1 MRLKKGCT
9 LFKFGRNYRL
19 RVSDQ
24 ETGDSVT
31 ITLPITIK
39 FTVQRYTG
47 STLNVIK
54 ADIYNLSE
62 NVRNFLFQEKWSDR
76 RKQIV
81 FEGGYDTLSTL
92 YIGELWTG
100 NSYRSG
106 ADIVTTIEG
115 RSSVWDLDNSTVYTT
130 LNNANTVGDVI
141 QFLAGQFKDTIPVGA
156 IGEWPAQ
163 LLRPVTLN
171 GNTWNLLKQYSDG
184 TAFVD
189 NGKIFVLRRN
199 ETIEGDLLTIT
210 QENGLLSTPVRRD
223 LNIQVN
229 ILFEPRIVMNQEI
242 TLAIQNTQFLS
253 GVGSVYNGT
262 YKVFGIQHQ
271 GTISEAENGS
281 CITTIELYAGGI
293 EFKSVGQNVK

>member
-1 MRLKKGCT
+1 

-19 RVSDQ
+19 RISDE
-24 ETGDSVT
+24 ETGDAVT

-47 STLNVIK
+47 STLNIIK

-76 RKQIV
+76 RKRIV

-106 ADIVTTIEG
+106 SDIITSIEG
-115 RSSVWDLDNSTVYTT
+115 RSSVWELDNSTVYTT

-141 QFLAGQFKDTIPVGA
+141 SFLAGQFKDTIPVGA
-156 IGEWPAQ
+156 IGDWPEQ

-199 ETIEGDLLTIT
+199 ETIDGDLLTIT
-210 QENGLLSTPVRRD
+210 QDSGLLSTPVRRD

-271 GTISEAENGS
+271 GTISEAENGT

-293 EFKSVGQNVK
+293 EFKSVGQNVQ

>member
-54 ADIYNLSE
+54 ADTYNLSE

-92 YIGELWTG
+92 YIG
-100 NSYRSG
+100 Y
-106 ADIVTTIEG
+106 
-115 RSSVWDLDNSTVYTT
+115 
-130 LNNANTVGDVI
+130 
-141 QFLAGQFKDTIPVGA
+141 
-156 IGEWPAQ
+156 
-163 LLRPVTLN
+163 
-171 GNTWNLLKQYSDG
+171 
-184 TAFVD
+184 
-189 NGKIFVLRRN
+189 
-199 ETIEGDLLTIT
+199 
-210 QENGLLSTPVRRD
+210 LS
-223 LNIQVN
+223 
-229 ILFEPRIVMNQEI
+229 
-242 TLAIQNTQFLS
+242 
-253 GVGSVYNGT
+253 
-262 YKVFGIQHQ
+262 
-271 GTISEAENGS
+271 
-281 CITTIELYAGGI
+281 
-293 EFKSVGQNVK
+293 

>member
-1 MRLKKGCT
+1 M
-9 LFKFGRNYRL
+9 FKFGRNYRL
-19 RVSDQ
+19 RISDE
-24 ETGDSVT
+24 ETGDAVT

-76 RKQIV
+76 RKRIV

-106 ADIVTTIEG
+106 PDIITSIEG
-115 RSSVWDLDNSTVYTT
+115 RSSVWELDNSTVYTT
-130 LNNANTVGDVI
+130 LNDANTVGDVI
-141 QFLAGQFKDTIPVGA
+141 SFLSGQFKDTIPVGA
-156 IGEWPAQ
+156 IGDWTDQ

-199 ETIEGDLLTIT
+199 ETIDGDLLTIT

-223 LNIQVN
+223 LNIQIN

-293 EFKSVGQNVK
+293 EFRSVGQNVQ

>member
-1 MRLKKGCT
+1 M
-9 LFKFGRNYRL
+9 FKFGRNYRL
-19 RVSDQ
+19 RISDE
-24 ETGDSVT
+24 ETGDAVT

-62 NVRNFLFQEKWSDR
+62 NVRNFLFQEKWSER
-76 RKQIV
+76 RKRIV

-106 ADIVTTIEG
+106 PDIITSIEG
-115 RSSVWDLDNSTVYTT
+115 RSSVWELDNSTVYTT
-130 LNNANTVGDVI
+130 LNDANTVGDVI
-141 QFLAGQFKDTIPVGA
+141 SFLSGQFKDTIPVGA
-156 IGEWPAQ
+156 IGEWPEQ

-199 ETIEGDLLTIT
+199 ETIDGDLLTIT

-293 EFKSVGQNVK
+293 EFRSVGQNVQ